1 LELGFFMIKRLLIT
15 GGSGY
20 LGARLTQLADAADY
34 ETHPTFFSTPIT
46 HRRAIQLDLRDKNK
60 VDQTIRDLKPDVII
74 HQAVSNRNDDDIA
87 AIAPAARHI
96 VEAAIDHHIRLIHV
110 STDLVFD
117 GEHPPYTEESTTAPV
132 NPYGAAKAYA
142 DGLIARAMPEAL
154 IVRPSLIYGF
164 DPIDKQTAWL
174 VNGIKQKQTVKL
186 FVDEYRCPIW
196 VDNLAH
202 VLLEVAESKL
212 SGILNVAGP
221 QRLNRWDYG
230 MKMLNRLKIEPDGCV
245 VKSSIAE
252 SGLKRPA
259 DLTLD
264 VRKAQRVLRTRLMGV
279 DEVVG
284 EA

>member
-1 LELGFFMIKRLLIT
+1 MKRLLIT

-46 HRRAIQLDLRDKNK
+46 HRRAIQLDLRDKKK
-60 VDQTIRDLKPDVII
+60 VDETIRDLKPDVII
-74 HQAVSNRNDDDIA
+74 HQAVSNRNDDHVA
-87 AIAPAARHI
+87 AIVPAARHI
-96 VEAAIDHHIRLIHV
+96 VDAAIDHHIRLIHV

-117 GEHPPYTEESTTAPV
+117 GEHPPYTEETPPAPV

-142 DGLIARAMPEAL
+142 DGFIASAMPEAL

-164 DPIDKQTAWL
+164 KPIDKQTAWL
-174 VNGIKQKQTVKL
+174 INGITKKQTVKL

-196 VDNLAH
+196 VDNLAQA
-202 VLLEVAESKL
+202 LLEVAENKL

-230 MKMLNRLKIEPDGCV
+230 MKLLNRLKIDPGGCV
-245 VKSSIAE
+245 VKSAIAE
-252 SGLKRPA
+252 SGIKRPA

-264 VRKAQRVLRTRLMGV
+264 VHKAQRLLRTKLMGV
-279 DEVVG
+279 DEVI
-284 EA
+284 ERLKIND

>member
-1 LELGFFMIKRLLIT
+1 MTKRLLIT

-34 ETHPTFFSTPIT
+34 DTHPTFFSTPIT
-46 HRRAIQLDLRDKNK
+46 HRQAIQLDLRDKSK
-60 VDQTIRDLKPDVII
+60 VDKTIRDLKPDVII
-74 HQAVSNRNDDDIA
+74 HQAVSNRSDDHVA
-87 AIAPAARHI
+87 AIVPAARHI
-96 VEAAIDHHIRLIHV
+96 VDATIEHHIRLIHV

-117 GEHPPYTEESTTAPV
+117 GEHPPYTEESPAAPV

-142 DGLIARAMPEAL
+142 DGFITSAMPEAL

-174 VNGIKQKQTVKL
+174 IDGIQKKKTVKL

-196 VDNLAH
+196 VDNLAQA
-202 VLLEVAESKL
+202 LLEVAESKL

-221 QRLNRWDYG
+221 QRLNRWEYG
-230 MKMLNRLKIEPDGCV
+230 MKMLKHLKIDPDGCV
-245 VKSSIAE
+245 VKSTIAE
-252 SGLKRPA
+252 SGTKRPA

-264 VRKAQRVLRTRLMGV
+264 IRKAQRVLRTRLMGV
-279 DEVVG
+279 DEVI
-284 EA
+284 ERLKIND